1 MCYSAVG
8 CIVTLTLGLLVA
20 PLLAV
25 AQPAG
30 KVRRIGMLRAGVTST
45 ESERNLEA
53 FRHGLRDLG
62 WVEGQN
68 LAIEYRAAEG
78 QVERLPELV
87 ADLLHLQVEVLVTAG
102 GINATYA
109 AKAATGTIPIVMV
122 TSADPV
128 RAGLVASL
136 AYPGGNVTGVAGLQ
150 AEIME
155 RRLELLK
162 EAIPKVSRIAILL
175 NSTGDPAIRAQRVQE
190 VRATAQALG
199 VELSVQEVRSPAEF
213 EGAFAAMIQVGA
225 GALLVFADPLVLEPH
240 RSDIIALARKHRLPA
255 IYPWRMYVDA
265 GGLMVYG
272 ISLRE
277 RFRRAASYVDKL
289 LKGAKPADLPVEQ
302 PMQFELVINLKAAQA
317 MGLTLPPTLLF
328 QADEVIK

>member
-1 MCYSAVG
+1 MWCSTLG
-8 CIVTLTLGLLVA
+8 CIVTLTLSLLAA

-25 AQPAG
+25 SQPAG
-30 KVRRIGMLRAGVTST
+30 KVRRIGMLRAGGYST
-45 ESERNLEA
+45 ETERNLEA
-53 FRHGLRDLG
+53 FRHGLHDLG

-68 LAIEYRAAEG
+68 LTIAYRAAEG

-87 ADLLHLQVEVLVTAG
+87 ADLLHLQVEVLVTTG
-102 GINATYA
+102 GISATQA
-109 AKAATGTIPIVMV
+109 AKAATSTLPIVMV

-128 RAGLVASL
+128 REGLVASL
-136 AYPGGNVTGVAGLQ
+136 ARPGGNVTEVAGLQ
-150 AEIME
+150 AEIMG

-162 EAIPKVSRIAILL
+162 TALPQVSRIAVLL
-175 NSTGDPAIRAQRVQE
+175 NRTDNPSIQAQWVQE
-190 VRATAQALG
+190 VQVVAQALG

-213 EGAFAAMIQVGA
+213 EGAFAAMTQAGA
-225 GALLVFADPLVLEPH
+225 GALLVFADPLLLETHP
-240 RSDIIALARKHRLPA
+240 RDITALALKHQLPA
-255 IYPWRMYVDA
+255 IYPWRMYADA

-277 RFRRAASYVDKL
+277 PFRRAASYVDKL

-302 PMQFELVINLKAAQA
+302 PMQFELVINLKTAQA
-317 MGLTLPPTLLF
+317 MGLTLPPALLF